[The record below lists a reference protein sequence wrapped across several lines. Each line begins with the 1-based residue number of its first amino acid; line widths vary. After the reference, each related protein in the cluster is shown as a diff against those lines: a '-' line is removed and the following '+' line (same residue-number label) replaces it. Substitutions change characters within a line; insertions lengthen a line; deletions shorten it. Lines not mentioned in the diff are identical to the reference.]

1 MHVSGTGNNRSYFG
15 LDVDGDGSRGL
26 QGRFSDGNSLMVNV
40 HSFDQAPLHGL
51 MCALWYEYGFRK
63 PVTAITEWWLFEA
76 WWTNE
81 VYRRLGLIVK
91 HPRELLD
98 KVHTTYGVI
107 TTATGILY
115 VPEAEMHIGVDI
127 ANFPPIQH
135 IRDWHR
141 IETDKFINR
150 TIEE

>member
-1 MHVSGTGNNRSYFG
+1 M
-15 LDVDGDGSRGL
+15 
-26 QGRFSDGNSLMVNV
+26 
-40 HSFDQAPLHGL
+40 
-51 MCALWYEYGFRK
+51 
-63 PVTAITEWWLFEA
+63 FEA

-81 VYRRLGLIVK
+81 VYRRLGMIVK

-98 KVHTTYGVI
+98 KVNTTYGVI
-107 TTATGILY
+107 TTATGKLY
-115 VPEAEMHIGVDI
+115 VPEAEMYIGVDI